1 MTFQDDSKRT
11 DENLISVR
19 DAYLAMFY
27 FIDAYWQRGGRA
39 DGSITLLRHA
49 LGPTTDPD
57 SESSLLT
64 ADPASWSDWLSA
76 VDLARSQGVP
86 TAL

>member
-11 DENLISVR
+11 DEDLISVR
-19 DAYLAMFY
+19 DAYFAMFY

-39 DGSITLLRHA
+39 GGSLTLLRHA
-49 LGPTTDPD
+49 IGPTTDPD
-57 SESSLLT
+57 GESGLLT
-64 ADPASWSDWLSA
+64 ADPASWSDWPSA
-76 VDLARSQGVP
+76 VDSARSQGVS